1 MKLSAA
7 FTCGPERSGE
17 LGEHGAGGN
26 PNEGLQ
32 KAYCIQ
38 ISPETLRLRLPQK
51 SGIFCIVRRLRD
63 GLTSRAR
70 RIT

>member
-38 ISPETLRLRLPQK
+38 ISPERCAYVCPRNRGFSVLYAD
-51 SGIFCIVRRLRD
+51 CEM
-63 GLTSRAR
+63 A
-70 RIT
+70 